1 MNYTPLNEF
10 LDIICQNR
18 KKSIHINITSDIF
31 LAPELQLNIDCKE
44 HTKPFCT
51 IAKKTEEGYRLCL
64 QCKSMSIS
72 KAMRTGKAFCGH
84 CPFGLY
90 EYVKPVVFNGK
101 IICIIYIGNMVFDQV
116 KSLKKLTT
124 SCRLTQTNQDILT
137 DKLNDCDYIN
147 DISEAESLA
156 LLVDSYIRMLITNA
170 DLKNYKSNTYSYR
183 VSELKEYIWA
193 NHTKNITLKQIAKTY
208 YTNEKYLGRL
218 FKKETGVS
226 VHEYINDTRL
236 NRAAHIL
243 KNSTDSILSISI
255 ECGFANISHFNRS
268 FKKKYGITPSQY
280 RTQNSKQS
288 N

>member
-1 MNYTPLNEF
+1 
-10 LDIICQNR
+10 
-18 KKSIHINITSDIF
+18 
-31 LAPELQLNIDCKE
+31 
-44 HTKPFCT
+44 
-51 IAKKTEEGYRLCL
+51 
-64 QCKSMSIS
+64 
-72 KAMRTGKAFCGH
+72 
-84 CPFGLY
+84 
-90 EYVKPVVFNGK
+90 
-101 IICIIYIGNMVFDQV
+101 MVFDQV

-156 LLVDSYIRMLITNA
+156 LLVDSYIRMLIINA

-236 NRAAHIL
+236 KRAAHIL